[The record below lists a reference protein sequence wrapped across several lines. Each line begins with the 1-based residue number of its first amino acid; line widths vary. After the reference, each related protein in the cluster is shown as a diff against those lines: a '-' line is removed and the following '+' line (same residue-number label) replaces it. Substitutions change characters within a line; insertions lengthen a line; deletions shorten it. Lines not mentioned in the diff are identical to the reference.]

1 SDLMSL
7 SRIEMEEHRP
17 PTECLRLDE
26 SLRSVVNGLEM
37 KAAARKIA
45 LDCRFDL
52 PMTVTGE
59 EDEIAQVF
67 QNLVDNA
74 IKYGKEGS
82 RVTIEASLQ
91 EEGTTRRGRR
101 LERPMTVVSVSDQG
115 EGIAREHIP
124 RLTERF
130 YRIDPARSRELGGTG
145 LGLAIVKHLVNRH
158 RGILEIESEVGQGS
172 RFTVYLP
179 QAQAASATQSPAES
193 KASSAA

>member
-1 SDLMSL
+1 
-7 SRIEMEEHRP
+7 
-17 PTECLRLDE
+17 
-26 SLRSVVNGLEM
+26 VVNGLEM

-179 QAQAASATQSPAES
+179 QAQAASATQSPAEN